1 MLLGSIT
8 VRLVTRSMGQPD
20 PQLARSILEYWAT
33 GLEAGVLIMKA
44 NLGSI
49 ETKVV
54 HSGEPRPRIAGAVV
68 MPVFQSAT
76 YQYAGEK
83 SYDDVRYIRLN
94 NTPNQLALA
103 DKLAAL
109 ENAEDA
115 LVTASGM
122 AAISTSLLTFLGKGD
137 HLLAQDCLYG
147 GTHDFVTRDIREFGI
162 SYDFIDGNNPESW
175 KQNLKPTTKAI
186 YVETISNP
194 LMQVPDLEAV
204 VSFAKSHGLVSMID
218 NTFASPVNFRP
229 LEMGFDLSLHSA
241 TKYLNGHSDIVAGA
255 VIGKSNLIERVTH
268 KLNHLGGSLDPH
280 AAFLLHRGIK
290 TLALRV
296 KQHNE
301 SALQIAHF
309 LEKHPA
315 VSKVNYPGLE
325 SHPNY
330 ERAKRL
336 FDGYGGMMSFE
347 LHDGVEGAES
357 FMRAAWLPAV
367 APSLGGVETLLTR
380 PSLTSHSGLSQENR
394 RRLGISDGLV
404 RLSVGIEATQD
415 LIGDFQQAL
424 ETPSKRTPSHPS

>member
-1 MLLGSIT
+1 
-8 VRLVTRSMGQPD
+8 
-20 PQLARSILEYWAT
+20 
-33 GLEAGVLIMKA
+33 MKDK
-44 NLGSI
+44 LGSI
-49 ETKVV
+49 ETKVI

-94 NTPNQLALA
+94 NTPNHLALA
-103 DKLAAL
+103 DKLASL

-115 LVTASGM
+115 VVTASGM

-147 GTHDFVTRDIREFGI
+147 GTHDFVTRDIKGFGI
-162 SYDFIDGNNPESW
+162 SYDFIDGNKPESW
-175 KQNLKPTTKAI
+175 KRNLKPTTKVI

-229 LEMGFDLSLHSA
+229 LEMGFALSLHSA

-255 VIGKSNLIERVTH
+255 VIGKSNLIEKVTH

-301 SALQIAHF
+301 SAVQIAHF

-315 VSKVNYPGLE
+315 VAKVNYPGLE
-325 SHPNY
+325 SHPNH

-336 FDGYGGMMSFE
+336 FDGFGGMMSFE

-357 FMRAAWLPAV
+357 FMRAARLPAV
-367 APSLGGVETLLTR
+367 APSLGGVETLVTR
-380 PSLTSHSGLSQENR
+380 PSLTSHSGLSPEDR
-394 RRLGISDGLV
+394 RRLGISDGLI

-415 LIGDFQQAL
+415 LIEDFEQAL
-424 ETPSKRTPSHPS
+424 EGDAKRIPSHRSQARVPVHK